1 MRRHPLTTRAHAR
14 VLHARDRDGR
24 ITSSPTRCPLRMG
37 SSSLATSPTSA
48 RLPMWRL
55 TPSSLFADDADTAV
69 AVCEK
74 VFGRAPNGRLRTRT
88 P

>member
-1 MRRHPLTTRAHAR
+1 
-14 VLHARDRDGR
+14 
-24 ITSSPTRCPLRMG
+24 
-37 SSSLATSPTSA
+37 
-48 RLPMWRL
+48 MWRL